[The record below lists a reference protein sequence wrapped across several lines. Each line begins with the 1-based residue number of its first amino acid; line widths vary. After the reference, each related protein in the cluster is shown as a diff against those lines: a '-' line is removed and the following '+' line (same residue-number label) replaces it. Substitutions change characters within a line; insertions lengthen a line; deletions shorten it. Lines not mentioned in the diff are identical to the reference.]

1 MFNFKSEPMK
11 NVKLK
16 GKQFRH
22 MHWVYPMAF
31 LCLFSS
37 PSWAAE
43 SLVSPSGAEQS
54 KGILVKGTVF
64 DEDKLPIIGANIMVK
79 GTSLGTITDMD
90 GNFNLTVPYEDAVL
104 TVSFIGYT
112 TKDIPLKGQRQL
124 NITLVEDSKTLQE
137 VVVIGYGSQKKTTL
151 TGSVASVNVKELSQ
165 SPSANITNALAGRLP
180 GLTVTQFGGGE
191 PGKDVA
197 SFAVRGLSSYNS
209 GAQSPIVI
217 VDGVERSLSNLDPNE
232 IETFSILKDA
242 SATAVYGIRGAN
254 GVVIVTTKRGIS
266 QSKPTVEFKAQVGM
280 AEPVSYPD
288 YLGSADYARL
298 YNQALKNDNPG
309 WEDDPAVQSRLYSD
323 EMIAN
328 WARAKGDNTDGLG
341 YNIDLFDY
349 AFRPAIQQ
357 NYTLSLRG
365 GSERARYFAMI
376 GYFNQDGNYRYSDLN
391 DAYSTN
397 GGFKR
402 YNLRTSLDVD
412 ITKNF
417 YVSVNLGG
425 QITDMNE
432 SGGGSGNIIF
442 TANTTPPIYPVVLE
456 RNGHP
461 SNETYYTDHPSGL
474 LFGNSQYTK
483 NILGEI
489 AYMGYKT
496 THKINFQGN
505 FIIGHKL
512 DFITKGLKVE
522 GMFSYDI
529 EETHAIDRS
538 IPRQVANN
546 EEYGGYATFYPSD
559 GLGIYSTP
567 DRVRYSGAYTPAI
580 SNFTVDNT
588 KQNIY
593 SASMAIARVYMQ
605 AKLDYQRSFGGHNV
619 SGMFT
624 MNRSQR
630 TIGNEVAYRY
640 QGFAARATYDYE
652 NKYLFEANVGING
665 SENFSKAHRY
675 GVFPSFSIGWVPT
688 EESFMDGT
696 KGWLD
701 HLKLRG
707 SVGWVGNDQGI
718 GRFLYVQYYNS
729 TNASSWNTGTNYNQS
744 MGSGLQE
751 GDLANPDLTWERG
764 IKYNAGIDMDMFNN
778 RLSLSIDAFYERRWD
793 IITNTGGSDVV
804 GIPDVFGKT
813 SSYVNAGEVINRGF
827 DLEVGWNDRI
837 GRNFN
842 YYIRFNAGFARNKIL
857 DMMEI
862 DRAVPWM
869 QRTGHRVGEYFV
881 YEVDHFVK
889 DQAEADRLNAMNDGS
904 GFQPWGK
911 LSPGDVV
918 YKDLNNDGKIDD
930 QHDMKAMGN
939 PKTPELQFGIPLG
952 VSYKGWDLSM
962 LFQGAALT
970 SLQLSGPAV
979 WDFPV
984 MGAQG
989 NNMGKVKSMHLDS
1002 WTPDNPDASYP
1013 ALHLGNHPNNKN
1025 ASSSLFLYNA
1035 SYLRLKNI
1043 EIGYSLPQKWIQRAH
1058 LQQVRFYVQGM
1069 NLLTFDKLGDVN
1081 MDPETGN
1088 GDGSWY
1094 PIQRIYN
1101 FGVNVT
1107 F

>member
-1 MFNFKSEPMK
+1 MK
-11 NVKLK
+11 DLKLK
-16 GKQFRH
+16 RKQFRC
-22 MHWVYPMAF
+22 MRLVYPMAF

-37 PSWAAE
+37 PSWAIDSSAMAHG
-43 SLVSPSGAEQS
+43 VEQS
-54 KGILVKGTVF
+54 KGIVVKGTVI
-64 DEDKLPIIGANIMVK
+64 DEDNLPVIGANIMVK

-90 GNFNLTVPYEDAVL
+90 GNFTLTVPYEDAVL

-112 TKDIPLKGQRQL
+112 TKDVPLKGQRQV
-124 NITLVEDSKTLQE
+124 NVTLVEDSKTLQE

-254 GVVIVTTKRGIS
+254 GVVIVTTKRGVS

-309 WEDDPAVQSRLYSD
+309 WETDPAVQSKLFSD
-323 EMIAN
+323 EMINN

-402 YNLRTSLDVD
+402 YNLRTSLDID

-461 SNETYYTDHPSGL
+461 SNETYYKDHPNGL
-474 LFGNSQYTK
+474 LFGDSQYTK

-505 FIIGHKL
+505 FVIGHKL

-522 GMFSYDI
+522 GMFSYD
-529 EETHAIDRS
+529 
-538 IPRQVANN
+538 
-546 EEYGGYATFYPSD
+546 
-559 GLGIYSTP
+559 
-567 DRVRYSGAYTPAI
+567 
-580 SNFTVDNT
+580 
-588 KQNIY
+588 
-593 SASMAIARVYMQ
+593 
-605 AKLDYQRSFGGHNV
+605 
-619 SGMFT
+619 
-624 MNRSQR
+624 
-630 TIGNEVAYRY
+630 
-640 QGFAARATYDYE
+640 
-652 NKYLFEANVGING
+652 
-665 SENFSKAHRY
+665 
-675 GVFPSFSIGWVPT
+675 
-688 EESFMDGT
+688 
-696 KGWLD
+696 
-701 HLKLRG
+701 
-707 SVGWVGNDQGI
+707 
-718 GRFLYVQYYNS
+718 
-729 TNASSWNTGTNYNQS
+729 
-744 MGSGLQE
+744 
-751 GDLANPDLTWERG
+751 
-764 IKYNAGIDMDMFNN
+764 
-778 RLSLSIDAFYERRWD
+778 
-793 IITNTGGSDVV
+793 
-804 GIPDVFGKT
+804 
-813 SSYVNAGEVINRGF
+813 
-827 DLEVGWNDRI
+827 
-837 GRNFN
+837 
-842 YYIRFNAGFARNKIL
+842 
-857 DMMEI
+857 
-862 DRAVPWM
+862 
-869 QRTGHRVGEYFV
+869 
-881 YEVDHFVK
+881 
-889 DQAEADRLNAMNDGS
+889 
-904 GFQPWGK
+904 
-911 LSPGDVV
+911 
-918 YKDLNNDGKIDD
+918 
-930 QHDMKAMGN
+930 
-939 PKTPELQFGIPLG
+939 
-952 VSYKGWDLSM
+952 
-962 LFQGAALT
+962 
-970 SLQLSGPAV
+970 
-979 WDFPV
+979 
-984 MGAQG
+984 
-989 NNMGKVKSMHLDS
+989 
-1002 WTPDNPDASYP
+1002 
-1013 ALHLGNHPNNKN
+1013 
-1025 ASSSLFLYNA
+1025 
-1035 SYLRLKNI
+1035 
-1043 EIGYSLPQKWIQRAH
+1043 LP
-1058 LQQVRFYVQGM
+1058 
-1069 NLLTFDKLGDVN
+1069 
-1081 MDPETGN
+1081 
-1088 GDGSWY
+1088 
-1094 PIQRIYN
+1094 
-1101 FGVNVT
+1101 
-1107 F
+1107 